1 MMQFFIDNLSLG
13 EGRDK
18 TRERVGR
25 VMAYDR

>member
-1 MMQFFIDNLSLG
+1 MMQFFIDNFSLG

-18 TRERVGR
+18 TREWARR